1 MRRQTFPRALE
12 GNLTGD
18 YLRFLVIA
26 ISSLKETEY
35 FLLLALDLGYL
46 AEDQFNALTETVNGT
61 FGALQGLIKTVKNE
75 V

>member
-1 MRRQTFPRALE
+1 M
-12 GNLTGD
+12 
-18 YLRFLVIA
+18 VIA

-35 FLLLALDLGYL
+35 FLLMALDLGYL

-61 FGALQGLIKTVKNE
+61 FGALQGLTKTVKNE